1 MQPTYHFQKRMTQRG
16 ITYDMCRFTIDN
28 GYIEGDRFV
37 TTRKMVR
44 KMVDNLNAH
53 MKRLIRLRKKFK
65 HFGVS
70 RLISKAIN
78 QLIAQKNIALKVI
91 AKGGVVVVMDNNALI
106 TAYDVD
112 SYKKY

>member
-16 ITYDMCRFTIDN
+16 ITYDMYRFTIDN
-28 GYIEGDRFV
+28 GYIEGDKFV

-53 MKRLIRLRKKFK
+53 IKRLIRLRKKFK

-70 RLISKAIN
+70 RLISKAIVK
-78 QLIAQKNIALKVI
+78 LIAQKNIALKVI
-91 AKGGVVVVMDNNALI
+91 AKGGVVVVVDNNSVI
-106 TAYDVD
+106 TTYDLD